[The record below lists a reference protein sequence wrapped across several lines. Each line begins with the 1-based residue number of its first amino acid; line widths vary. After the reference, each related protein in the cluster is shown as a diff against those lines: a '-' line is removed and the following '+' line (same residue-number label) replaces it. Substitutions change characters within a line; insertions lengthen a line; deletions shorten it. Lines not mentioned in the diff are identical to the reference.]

1 MSADLKHLNGDG
13 RSDREASTIASP
25 GHAVP
30 AWSVLP
36 DEWKSMLKE
45 RGLRAFRADQ
55 ILQSLYRDYITDW
68 DQATT
73 LPKDFRATL
82 KESFPIIPAEEVA
95 CDTSPDGT
103 KKLLLKMRDGELVE
117 TVVIPV
123 FAKGGNGERE
133 TVRLTQCVSTQ
144 VGCAMG
150 CAFCAS
156 GSKGLVRSLRAD
168 EIVAEVMAA
177 RKYGTLT
184 NLVVMGMGEPFANYD
199 ETMRAL
205 KLINAGRGPN
215 LGARHITLSTCGVV
229 PGFARL
235 AAEGLQFELSV
246 SLHAPDDALRNQLM
260 PINRRWPLADL
271 MAACRDYT
279 LKTRRIITFEYTVIS
294 GVNDSRAC
302 AEALAKRV
310 REVPMAKVNLIP
322 LSPVD
327 HRPDFKTPSEAT
339 MLMFLD
345 VLMKNHVQTMIRRSR
360 GKESQA
366 ACGQL
371 RLRTMPPS
379 SRPSD
384 ACGRNA

>member
-1 MSADLKHLNGDG
+1 MA
-13 RSDREASTIASP
+13 T
-25 GHAVP
+25 P

-36 DEWKSMLKE
+36 DEWKALLKE
-45 RGLRAFRADQ
+45 RGLRPFRADQ

-73 LPKDFRATL
+73 LPKDFRETL
-82 KESFPIIPAEEVA
+82 KVEFPIVPAEEVA
-95 CDTSPDGT
+95 CDTAPDGT
-103 KKLLLKMRDGELVE
+103 KKLLLKMSDGELVE
-117 TVVIPV
+117 TVIIPV
-123 FAKGGNGERE
+123 FGKNADGGKE
-133 TVRLTQCVSTQ
+133 TVRLTQCISTQ
-144 VGCAMG
+144 IGCAMG

-156 GSKGLVRSLRAD
+156 GSKGIVRSMRSD

-229 PGFARL
+229 PGFERL
-235 AAEGLQFELSV
+235 ASEGLQFELSV
-246 SLHAPDDALRNQLM
+246 SLHAPNDELRNELM
-260 PINRRWPLADL
+260 PVNRKWPIAELL
-271 MAACRDYT
+271 AACRDYT
-279 LKTRRIITFEYTVIS
+279 LKTKRIITFEYTVIK

-302 AEALAKRV
+302 AEELARRV
-310 REVPMAKVNLIP
+310 KEVPMAKVNLIP

-327 HRPDFKTPSEAT
+327 HRPDFKTPPEST

-345 VLMKNHVQTMIRRSR
+345 VLMKNRVQTMIRRSR

-371 RLRTMPPS
+371 RLRSLPGKTI
-379 SRPSD
+379 
-384 ACGRNA
+384 

>member
-1 MSADLKHLNGDG
+1 MDDG
-13 RSDREASTIASP
+13 AAYRAT
-25 GHAVP
+25 P

-36 DEWKSMLKE
+36 DEWKGMLVE

-55 ILQSLYRDYITDW
+55 ILHALYRDYITDW

-73 LPKDFRATL
+73 LPKDLRESL
-82 KESFPIIPAEEVA
+82 KREFPIVPAEEVA
-95 CDTSPDGT
+95 CDVAPDGT
-103 KKLLLKMRDGELVE
+103 RKLLLRMHDGELVE
-117 TVVIPV
+117 TVVIPTY
-123 FAKGGNGERE
+123 ARGGGERE
-133 TVRLTQCVSTQ
+133 TVRLTQCVSSQ
-144 VGCAMG
+144 IGCAMG
-150 CAFCAS
+150 CMFCAS
-156 GSKGLVRSLRAD
+156 GASGLVRSLRAD

-205 KLINAGRGPN
+205 KLINAGKGPN

-246 SLHAPDDALRNQLM
+246 SLHAADDALRDRLM
-260 PINRRWPLADL
+260 PVNRRWPLDEL
-271 MAACRDYT
+271 LAACREYT
-279 LKTRRIITFEYTVIS
+279 LKTKRIITFEYTVIE

-302 AEALAKRV
+302 AEALARRV

-327 HRPDFKTPSEAT
+327 HRPELRTPPEAT
-339 MLMFLD
+339 MAMFLD
-345 VLMKNHVQTMIRRSR
+345 VLMKRHVQTMIRRSR

-371 RLRTMPPS
+371 RAR
-379 SRPSD
+379 RRAD
-384 ACGRNA
+384 GAEGGR